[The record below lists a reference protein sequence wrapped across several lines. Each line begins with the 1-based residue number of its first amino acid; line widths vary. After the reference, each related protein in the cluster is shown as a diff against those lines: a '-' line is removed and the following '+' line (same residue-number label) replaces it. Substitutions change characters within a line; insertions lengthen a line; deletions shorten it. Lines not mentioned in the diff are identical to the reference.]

1 MAGPNDMTT
10 YPEDELRRFYARHRA
25 LHEAGDWQGLGDLF
39 TDDASYL
46 DSVYGWSHG
55 LPAIRSFL
63 ERSMTGLEDWSFPIS
78 AVAYDAD
85 AGVILKEVV
94 GTSALPADRIE
105 PNRERLFR
113 RALGQFRKVKMK
125 RHGRTRKHLVR
136 KVEDL
141 KRSSIADDGTPSGG
155 LQQELRLGDS
165 MVG

>member
-1 MAGPNDMTT
+1 MSGPNDMTT

-85 AGVILKEVV
+85 AGVILTHWSNRLP
-94 GTSALPADRIE
+94 GTR
-105 PNRERLFR
+105 
-113 RALGQFRKVKMK
+113 
-125 RHGRTRKHLVR
+125 
-136 KVEDL
+136 
-141 KRSSIADDGTPSGG
+141 DDGTHYEVPGASV
-155 LQQELRLGDS
+155 LTYAGDGRIS
-165 MVG
+165 RQMDLFDTAWMMREIKAWIADHDGALPYPDPGVRT